1 MTTYMT
7 ATVVAF
13 CALAALAGLLRW
25 LRVCQRE
32 HYLAGACVKF
42 AGRWIRVRPPNAGLS
57 AIAGAALGVGLW
69 AEVSG
74 RTSMAALS
82 ALAIAGCAAAFPW
95 PMGPLGQPRLRFTL
109 RLMRL
114 SAISTFGFAVVATL
128 CALLVGPGMALAF
141 AGALVPAVVDM
152 AAVVAAPIEK
162 RLLLAFRRRAQ
173 ARLLEVS
180 PAVIA
185 VTGSWGKT
193 STKQHIRDLLAGDA
207 AVVASPAS
215 YNNTAGLSKTINE
228 HLSGGAEVLVA
239 EMGMYKPGEIRDLCS
254 WIRPHIAVITSI
266 GPMHLERVGS
276 IERIVAAKAE
286 VLERADTA
294 VLWVDD
300 PHLAALAE
308 SCGVA
313 QVWRVGRRGGDR
325 LDVEVEVL
333 DDEMVVSSGGTEVG
347 RCPTTS
353 GVHPGNVG
361 CAVAAAAAY
370 GAPLQ
375 RLRARLAMLQGP
387 QHRSVAQIG
396 PEGIL
401 VIDDTFNSNPAG
413 ASAALEALGQRVQ
426 GLRVVVTPGMVEL
439 GSEQYRANAD
449 LAAAVA
455 RSGATLVVVGWIN
468 RRALREGAR
477 QFGGTEVTVRN
488 RGEARLWVRQ
498 RLRAGDGVLWE
509 NDLPDHYP

>member
-1 MTTYMT
+1 MT
-7 ATVVAF
+7 AAVVAA
-13 CALAALAGLLRW
+13 CGLAVVAALLRW

-32 HYLAGACVKF
+32 HYIAGSCAKF
-42 AGRWIRVRPPNAGLS
+42 AGRWIRVRPPNAVL
-57 AIAGAALGVGLW
+57 AVIAGAVIGVGLW
-69 AEVSG
+69 AEVIA
-74 RTSMAALS
+74 RTNTAALG
-82 ALAIAGCAAAFPW
+82 ALAMAGCVAVFPW
-95 PMGPLGQPRLRFTL
+95 PMALLGRPRLRFTP

-114 SAISTFGFAVVATL
+114 AAISVFAAAVVATL
-128 CALLVGPGMALAF
+128 CAVLVGPGLAVAL
-141 AGALVPAVVDM
+141 AGALMPVVVDM
-152 AAVVAAPIEK
+152 AALVAAPMEK
-162 RLLLAFRRRAQ
+162 RLLLVFRRRAE
-173 ARLLEVS
+173 ARLSEVS
-180 PAVIA
+180 PTVIA

-215 YNNTAGLSKTINE
+215 YNNAAGLSKTINE
-228 HLSGGAEVLVA
+228 HLSGSAEVLIA

-276 IERIVAAKAE
+276 IEAIVAAKAE
-286 VLERADTA
+286 VLERADAA

-300 PHLAALAE
+300 PRLAALAE

-313 QVWRVGRRGGDR
+313 RVWRAGQRGGDR

-333 DDEMVVSSGGTEVG
+333 DDEMVVRCGGTEVG
-347 RCPTTS
+347 RCPTSS
-353 GVHPGNVG
+353 GVHPSNVG

-370 GAPLQ
+370 GAAPE
-375 RLRARLAMLQGP
+375 RLGSRLATLQGP
-387 QHRSVAQIG
+387 QHRSVAQMS

-413 ASAALEALGQRVQ
+413 AAAALEVLCRNVE

-439 GSEQYRANAD
+439 GSEQYQANAD
-449 LAAAVA
+449 LAAAVV
-455 RSGATLVVVGWIN
+455 RSEATLVVSGWTN
-468 RRALREGAR
+468 RRALRDGAR
-477 QFGGTEVTVRN
+477 GAGGDAVTVRN
-488 RGEARLWVRQ
+488 RSEARLWVRQ
-498 RLRAGDGVLWE
+498 RLRAGSGVLWE